1 MGAYAPLI
9 RILMKHGLWALVLAC
24 TTSVWAVPDWTQAD
38 IVKIEQAPVK
48 VGQKVRFTVTETNG
62 HLVVD
67 QMEPAK

>member
-1 MGAYAPLI
+1 
-9 RILMKHGLWALVLAC
+9 MKQGLWALLLAC

-38 IVKIEQAPVK
+38 SIKIEQAPVK
-48 VGQKVRFTVTETNG
+48 VGQKVRFTVTKTNG